1 MTSPEAFDTFATEL
15 SVFEQH
21 RQEWSRSN
29 PGKFV
34 AIQDDLIA
42 EGFFGSYTE
51 ALRAGLQRFGVDRSF
66 LIKQVW
72 MTEPVYCVS

>member
-1 MTSPEAFDTFATEL
+1 MASTAPFSIEL
-15 SVFEQH
+15 SVYEEH
-21 RQEWSRSN
+21 RQEWSQSY

-34 AIQDDLIA
+34 AIQDDVIA